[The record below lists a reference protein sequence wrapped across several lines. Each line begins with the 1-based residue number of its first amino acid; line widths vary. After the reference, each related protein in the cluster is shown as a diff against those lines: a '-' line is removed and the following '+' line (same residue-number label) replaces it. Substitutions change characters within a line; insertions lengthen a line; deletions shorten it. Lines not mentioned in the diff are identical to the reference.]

1 MSEKHRRWKLPGIGI
16 AVPTIAA
23 AAIFVHAQAFSAEPA
38 VVQSGDPDPEDVVTF
53 TRDVAPILQQNC
65 QLCHQP
71 GSVGPMS
78 LMTYEQVRPWAPLIR
93 EEVVSRNMPPYHYDT
108 GVGIQELKGD
118 KRLSERDIETIVRWV
133 EGGMPMGDPADL
145 PPPVEWPD
153 AAEWRLAAEFGQPD
167 VVIPT
172 TPFTVPARGSDLWWQ
187 PVVESGITEDRC
199 IRAIEVKPSVPGRA
213 ATHHANSTFRVQ
225 NDDGQWVAGGRLTE
239 YALGKLGE
247 IVPEDACRIAPANS
261 RVAWDV
267 HYYPSGEVVENDV
280 VEVGLWLYPPE
291 FDRESLHRQTLN
303 LYFLQGGD
311 YDIPPHGT
319 LMTQGFH
326 SFSTPVRVDSFQPHG
341 HLRMVASSL
350 EIFYPGTGRR
360 EMVSMV
366 SNWNP
371 GWHLSHIYEDHVAPL
386 VPAGAVLIVTKWYDN
401 TADNK
406 FNPDPDQWV
415 GTGNRAADEM
425 AHAWIAITHLDD
437 AGYEKL
443 LAQRGGDRPT
453 RGPRSAGE

>member
-350 EIFYPGTGRR
+350 EIFYPETGRR